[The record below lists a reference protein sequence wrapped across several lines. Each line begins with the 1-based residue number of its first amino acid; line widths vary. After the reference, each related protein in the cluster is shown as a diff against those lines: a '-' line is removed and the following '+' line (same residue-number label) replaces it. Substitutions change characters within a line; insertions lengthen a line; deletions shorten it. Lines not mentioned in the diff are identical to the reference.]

1 MFYFEEN
8 EALCYVMDEIIVFGE
23 LLGSK
28 FSK

>member
-1 MFYFEEN
+1 MRHCVVYI
-8 EALCYVMDEIIVFGE
+8 MDEIIVFGE